1 MAHGF
6 ITGLFG
12 VIPSGFARAKISPQS
27 IWPIIRFSLR
37 SWCWLVPFVDGMVG
51 RGQKHLLLKGTKL
64 LSSVVGRRKK
74 KALLLVWRE
83 RTAPQRIAHRVLNTP
98 LMWGYG
104 TRLFVRHVI
113 RRCYAFDARGF
124 NHPLNLSITPL
135 LCGPLLGL
143 RRLHTANYWLCST
156 GNPIFKRQRGIV
168 FIGFQNLARD
178 KVNYAVVSSCDENVS
193 VK

>member
-1 MAHGF
+1 MAPS
-6 ITGLFG
+6 LACSASYQAAL
-12 VIPSGFARAKISPQS
+12 PEQKSAPSPYDQLSGFHLGVGAC
-27 IWPIIRFSLR
+27 
-37 SWCWLVPFVDGMVG
+37 WCHWWVEWWAGG
-51 RGQKHLLLKGTKL
+51 KGTCYRSKL
-64 LSSVVGRRKK
+64 NYSAPLLVVAKK
-74 KALLLVWRE
+74 NVLLLVWRE
-83 RTAPQRIAHRVLNTP
+83 RTAPQRITHHALNAP

-124 NHPLNLSITPL
+124 NHPLNLSITPP
-135 LCGPLLGL
+135 LCGPLSGL
-143 RRLHTANYWLCST
+143 CGLHKANYWLCST

-178 KVNYAVVSSCDENVS
+178 KGNYAVVSSRDENVS